1 MSVFRNVMVYLG
13 LGADEEYDD
22 NYLAEDSRSGS
33 SGGQDADP
41 ARGPMAVPAGSE
53 GVTAG
58 RPAAPRGSFGAGATP
73 RTPSA
78 VGEVRPLRA
87 VPSDMANRSD
97 FDGNGGDQAPARMSV
112 RVDDSAVRPLSIQR
126 TKPRTL
132 TPQSFGDAKVLAD
145 ELRKSVPVV
154 MNLRSLDRDLA
165 RRLIDFASGS
175 CYSLG
180 GKMEKIAPQV
190 FLLIPK
196 SVEVSDD
203 DRRRIDER
211 GFDRE

>member
-22 NYLAEDSRSGS
+22 DYLAEDSGLTPGAVRESG
-33 SGGQDADP
+33 P
-41 ARGPMAVPAGSE
+41 ARGPIAVPAGSE
-53 GVTAG
+53 GGA
-58 RPAAPRGSFGAGATP
+58 RPAAPRGSFGSGSAT

-87 VPSDMANRSD
+87 VPSDSANRSGSD
-97 FDGNGGDQAPARMSV
+97 TEGGDHPARMSV

-126 TKPRTL
+126 TKPRSL

>member
-22 NYLAEDSRSGS
+22 DYLAEEAQRDPAPVDSRAE
-33 SGGQDADP
+33 GGPLPLGVPRAAEP
-41 ARGPMAVPAGSE
+41 ARSTPG
-53 GVTAG
+53 
-58 RPAAPRGSFGAGATP
+58 RGSFGNPPGNGS
-73 RTPSA
+73 PSA
-78 VGEVRPLRA
+78 VGEVRPLRSVPA
-87 VPSDMANRSD
+87 VSDATAAGEVST
-97 FDGNGGDQAPARMSV
+97 ARMTV
-112 RVDDSAVRPLSIQR
+112 RRDESGVRPKPIQR
-126 TKPRTL
+126 SKPRAL
-132 TPQSFGDAKVLAD
+132 SPQSFGDAKVLAD
-145 ELRKSVPVV
+145 ELRKSVPVI

>member
-13 LGADEEYDD
+13 LGADEEFDD
-22 NYLAEDSRSGS
+22 DYLADDSRPGPSAGRDS
-33 SGGQDADP
+33 DP
-41 ARGPMAVPAGSE
+41 ARGPIAVPAGSE
-53 GVTAG
+53 GVAPG
-58 RPAAPRGSFGAGATP
+58 RPAAPRGSFGNGST

-87 VPSDMANRSD
+87 VPSEAANRSGSD
-97 FDGNGGDQAPARMSV
+97 PQGRDEAPTRMTV

>member
-22 NYLAEDSRSGS
+22 DYLAGESPEDEPAQPDRFEQPRAAAPVQRSAPARSNTAVRSGFN
-33 SGGQDADP
+33 SG
-41 ARGPMAVPAGSE
+41 
-53 GVTAG
+53 
-58 RPAAPRGSFGAGATP
+58 AAATD
-73 RTPSA
+73 RPSA
-78 VGEVRPLRA
+78 VGAVRPLRS
-87 VPSDMANRSD
+87 VPSGDDSDDRSSE
-97 FDGNGGDQAPARMSV
+97 DGVARMSV
-112 RVDDSAVRPLSIQR
+112 DESRVRAVPIQR
-126 TKPRTL
+126 SKPRAL
-132 TPQSFGDAKVLAD
+132 SPQSFGDAKTVAD
-145 ELRKSVPVV
+145 ELRKSVPVI

-175 CYSLG
+175 TYSLG

-196 SVEVSDD
+196 SVEISDD

-211 GFDRE
+211 GFDRD

>member
-22 NYLAEDSRSGS
+22 DYLGEDAPEADVNQQEQARPGVPAQRAQPVRSNTAVRSGFN
-33 SGGQDADP
+33 SGHASTD
-41 ARGPMAVPAGSE
+41 R
-53 GVTAG
+53 
-58 RPAAPRGSFGAGATP
+58 
-73 RTPSA
+73 PSA
-78 VGEVRPLRA
+78 VGAVRPLRSVPTSDDSDGPSADQEAPRLSIDESRIRA
-87 VPSDMANRSD
+87 VP
-97 FDGNGGDQAPARMSV
+97 
-112 RVDDSAVRPLSIQR
+112 IQR
-126 TKPRTL
+126 SKPRAL
-132 TPQSFGDAKVLAD
+132 SPQSFGDAKTVAD
-145 ELRKSVPVV
+145 ELRKSTPVI

-175 CYSLG
+175 TYSMG

-196 SVEVSDD
+196 SVEISDD

-211 GFDRE
+211 GFDRD

>member
-22 NYLAEDSRSGS
+22 DYLAEDSRPGP
-33 SGGQDADP
+33 SGGRNSDP
-41 ARGPMAVPAGSE
+41 VRGPIAVPVGSE
-53 GVTAG
+53 GTTPG
-58 RPAAPRGSFGAGATP
+58 RPAAPRGSFPTGST

-87 VPSDMANRSD
+87 VPSDTANRSD
-97 FDGNGGDQAPARMSV
+97 SGSNARDEVPARMTV

-126 TKPRTL
+126 TKPRSL